1 MTKTTFD
8 INADVIKLQGEIFV
22 IPNRAIISKDEFS
35 IRMERRIKEVCELN
49 NVPFNAESD
58 LIGYF
63 WIVMSNYGCHNFS
76 DDAIMVKSDG
86 VCYFIEA
93 LNRGY
98 FPLSLF
104 EEKTERDTINIKIP
118 IEISDMD
125 GGKVKDNQYAILTLK
140 LNQRGYRY
148 KYFGRFEEVIDS
160 IKEVYNR

>member
-49 NVPFNAESD
+49 NVPFNAESS

-63 WIVMSNYGCHNFS
+63 WIILNDYRCGSLSDIDVMIEN
-76 DDAIMVKSDG
+76 DG
-86 VCYFIEA
+86 DWYYIQA
-93 LNRGY
+93 PNKGY

-104 EEKTERDTINIKIP
+104 EGKVEGDIVNVKIP
-118 IEISDMD
+118 IEISDVD
-125 GGKVKDNQYAILTLK
+125 GKKINELQAILTLK
-140 LNQRGYRY
+140 LNQKDYRNRSGY
-148 KYFGRFEEVIDS
+148 FSRFEEAIKY
-160 IKEVYNR
+160 IKEV